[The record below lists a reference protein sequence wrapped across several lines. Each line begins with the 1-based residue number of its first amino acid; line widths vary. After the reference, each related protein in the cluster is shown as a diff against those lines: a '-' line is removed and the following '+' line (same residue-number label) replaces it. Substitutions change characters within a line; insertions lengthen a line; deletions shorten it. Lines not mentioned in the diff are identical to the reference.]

1 MSRRTR
7 RRNWWISVGLLGLAC
22 TDRVRPPPVQ
32 HGAPDRPMEEHT
44 ALGASFVSNDSAT
57 LRHLLHPDL
66 IVQPP
71 KPDSAQQGAAA
82 IAYLLGLAAK
92 TKVSESRLEPLR
104 VVPEGSFVF
113 EQGIWR
119 LRSGDRTLRAP
130 YTLRWRGS
138 AAGWQVVLWR
148 WGTFR

>member
-1 MSRRTR
+1 MRSRRTR
-7 RRNWWISVGLLGLAC
+7 ASIWSTICLMSLAC
-22 TDRVRPPPVQ
+22 TDRIRPPPVQ

-57 LRHLLHPDL
+57 LRLLLHPDL

-71 KPDSAQQGAAA
+71 KPDSARQGAAA
-82 IAYLLGLAAK
+82 IEYLLGLAAG
-92 TKVSESRLEPLR
+92 TSVSESQLEPQM

-113 EQGIWR
+113 EQGTWR
-119 LRSGDRTLRAP
+119 LRTGDRTLRAP

-138 AAGWQVVLWR
+138 SAGWQVVLWR
-148 WGTFR
+148 WGAFR